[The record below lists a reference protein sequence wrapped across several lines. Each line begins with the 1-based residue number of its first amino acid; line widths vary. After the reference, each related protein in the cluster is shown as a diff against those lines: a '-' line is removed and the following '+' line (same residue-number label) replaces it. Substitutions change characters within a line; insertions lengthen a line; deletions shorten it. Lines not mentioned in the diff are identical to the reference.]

1 MINLYKSYA
10 LNISS
15 VIGLC
20 FLAIFGKPMLD
31 CSIPLTTGTG
41 GVFGFILMPLSL
53 GMCMETCLVLI
64 LEYLAK
70 ECKFKFAYNFPY
82 EKIPLRPIYY
92 VVFYLGLIGIVSP
105 ILLFLVISN
114 VK

>member
-1 MINLYKSYA
+1 MINLCKSYT

-20 FLAIFGKPMLD
+20 FLVIFGKPMID

-41 GVFGFILMPLSL
+41 GVFGFILIPLSL
-53 GMCMETCLVLI
+53 GMCMLTFFVLI

-70 ECKFKFAYNFPY
+70 ECQFKFAYNFPY
-82 EKIPLRPIYY
+82 EKIPLTPVYY
-92 VVFYLGLIGIVSP
+92 VVFYFGLIGIVSP
-105 ILLFLVISN
+105 ILLSLVIFT
-114 VK
+114 